1 MRIGTPQVFRTDL
14 LIEAYEYAIRT
25 GGLSASATDDSQL
38 VESLGYEVAAVHDD
52 AFNLKI
58 TSPADL
64 RLAKA
69 LLAAGLVE

>member
-25 GGLSASATDDSQL
+25 GGLSAFATDDAQL
-38 VESLGYEVAAVHDD
+38 VENLGHEVAAVHDG
-52 AFNLKI
+52 AYNLKI

-69 LLAAGLVE
+69 LLAAGLVD